1 MGEWENFIILGE
13 KVKKLTESL
22 QKDTKNVED
31 TLTQFKETLSKE
43 ETTSKEWDELRELSE
58 SLSKAM
64 DELGNVRKKAASKD
78 IAIEFVGATN
88 SGKSSVINALLRE
101 SRLPVGF
108 MQTTMCSIRVCVKE
122 IEEWSV
128 EKIGKDG
135 EVEFLSEA
143 IEEKALEN
151 LLSEMSGLENEQ
163 LRKEKGIDLNT
174 IIQINWP
181 KENCKKL
188 PENVILC
195 DTPGFGES
203 GEDIQLVT
211 ERCKKADIIVAV
223 MDSSSPSRGRVSKT
237 SIFFPVNII

>member
-101 SRLPVGF
+101 RRLPVGF

-122 IEEWSV
+122 IKEWSV

-135 EVEFLSEA
+135 EEEFLSEA

-151 LLSEMSGLENEQ
+151 LLSKMSGLKNEK
-163 LRKEKGIDLNT
+163 LRKEEGIDLHT
-174 IIQINWP
+174 TVQINWP
-181 KENCKKL
+181 KEKCRKL

-203 GEDIQLVT
+203 EEDIQLVT

-223 MDSSSPSRGRVSKT
+223 MDSTSPSRGRVSKT

>member
-43 ETTSKEWDELRELSE
+43 ETTSKEWDELRKLSE
-58 SLSKAM
+58 SLSKEM
-64 DELGNVRKKAASKD
+64 DELRNVSKKAASKD
-78 IAIEFVGATN
+78 IAIEFVGTTN

-101 SRLPVGF
+101 RRLPVGF

-122 IEEWSV
+122 IKEWSV
-128 EKIGKDG
+128 KKIDKDG
-135 EVEFLSEA
+135 EEEFLSEA
-143 IEEKALEN
+143 IEEKALGN
-151 LLSEMSGLENEQ
+151 LLSKMSGLKNEQ
-163 LRKEKGIDLNT
+163 LRKEEGIDLYT
-174 IIQINWP
+174 TIQINWP
-181 KENCKKL
+181 KEKCKKL

-203 GEDIQLVT
+203 EEDIQLVT

-223 MDSSSPSRGRVSKT
+223 MDSTSPSREIVSKT
-237 SIFFPVNII
+237 SMFSLLA

>member
-43 ETTSKEWDELRELSE
+43 ETTSKEWDDLRELSE

-101 SRLPVGF
+101 RRLPVGF

-143 IEEKALEN
+143 IDEKALEN
-151 LLSEMSGLENEQ
+151 LLSKMSGWKNEQ

-181 KENCKKL
+181 KEKCKKL

-203 GEDIQLVT
+203 EEDIQLVT

-223 MDSSSPSRGRVSKT
+223 MDSTSPSREIVSKT
-237 SIFFPVNII
+237 SMFSLLA